1 MQIYDAAQL
10 ALCEAAEFD
19 GGGECDVLAIDN
31 LHAIAGNGDWETFFY
46 QAINRCRGGE
56 FRFLFALGERP
67 DKLRCRLDDFR
78 SRLQWGLLLQLP
90 DSGDDEVR
98 EILRRRAKLL
108 GFELGDDVINYLMS
122 RYARDLS
129 AQMAI
134 LRHLD
139 GASLSEQRRITIP
152 LVRQALGERDVSG
165 REERVSP
172 VPGSP
177 GDGRSR

>member
-19 GGGECDVLAIDN
+19 GGGDCEVLAIDN
-31 LHAIAGNGDWETFFY
+31 LHAIAGNGEWEAFFY
-46 QAINRCRGGE
+46 QAINRSRSGE

-67 DKLRCRLDDFR
+67 DNLRCRLDDFR
-78 SRLQWGLLLQLP
+78 SRLQWGLMLQLP
-90 DSGDDEVR
+90 ACGDDEVR

-108 GFELGDDVINYLMS
+108 GFELSDEVINYLMN
-122 RYARDLS
+122 RYTRDLS

-134 LRHLD
+134 LRRLD

-152 LVRQALGERDVSG
+152 LVRRALGESDGPGRQDRVSG
-165 REERVSP
+165 A
-172 VPGSP
+172 PGSP
-177 GDGRSR
+177 GDGRNR